1 MSYKKAPRRR
11 PIQKIFGNTL
21 GLKPNQNKKIQRI
34 YRRRIPLTAIC
45 TPELARYL
53 SETSWEIGRQLGILV
68 DRRGYIQQV
77 IVGDAKQ
84 ILLPQR
90 KRARSSA
97 GRLSGVRYIHTHL
110 RGEPL
115 TEEDLADLSLLRF
128 DCVTAVEVN
137 REGLPENVHVASLS
151 PDNRADIPWQ
161 LWNPLSP
168 AEAAAIDFRA
178 LIRDLEKE
186 FARTA
191 PESAGTAEPFHEQK
205 VILVGVAEGDVT
217 EAEESLEEL
226 RTLANSCG
234 VCVLDSILQRRA
246 SIHPQFVVGK
256 GKLKDLVIRALQTG
270 AEMIIFDHDLTP
282 TQMRSVT
289 DFTELKVLDRTQLIL
304 DIFAQRARTRDGKI
318 QVELAQLRYRLP
330 RLLHRNTGLSRL
342 AGGIGGTGPG
352 ETKLEIDRRRVR
364 DRIYR
369 LEKEVERLR
378 KGRRIRRSRRTQS
391 GLQLICLV
399 GYTNAGKSTL
409 LNTLTQSDVY
419 TENRLFATLDPATRR
434 VRFGEASQ
442 ALITDTVGFIRDLP
456 PDLIAAFRATLEEL
470 RDADLLVHVIDGAS
484 ERCEKQLAVV
494 EELLATLGLRDI
506 PTLRVFNKADKA
518 ARDKLSNLCRRFL
531 GIPVCALDR
540 STLPTL
546 LKRMEALLSAGQSR
560 SSLRSTSIERHTPAP
575 G

>member
-1 MSYKKAPRRR
+1 
-11 PIQKIFGNTL
+11 
-21 GLKPNQNKKIQRI
+21 
-34 YRRRIPLTAIC
+34 
-45 TPELARYL
+45 
-53 SETSWEIGRQLGILV
+53 V
-68 DRRGYIQQV
+68 V
-77 IVGDAKQ
+77 VGDAKQ

-90 KRARSSA
+90 KRSRSSV

-115 TEEDLADLSLLRF
+115 SEEDLADLSLLRF
-128 DCVTAVEVN
+128 DCVAAIETN
-137 REGLPENVHVASLS
+137 SKGLPHSVHIASLV
-151 PDNRADIPWQ
+151 PDDPDSPWQ
-161 LWNPLSP
+161 IWEPLS
-168 AEAAAIDFRA
+168 AVDAASIEFRA

-186 FARTA
+186 IARSA
-191 PESAGTAEPFHEQK
+191 PLAAETGEGVGRQSAL
-205 VILVGVAEGDVT
+205 LVGVTTGDVT

-226 RTLANSCG
+226 ETLATSCG
-234 VCVLDSILQRRA
+234 VAVLDSILQKRS
-246 SIHPQFVVGK
+246 SIHPQFMVGK
-256 GKLKDLVIRALQTG
+256 GKLKDLVIQALETG

-304 DIFAQRARTRDGKI
+304 DIFAQRAKTRDGKI

-342 AGGIGGTGPG
+342 TGGIGGTGPG

-364 DRIYR
+364 DRIHR

-378 KGRRIRRSRRTQS
+378 KGRRTRRSRRKQS
-391 GLQLICLV
+391 GLPLVCLV

-409 LNTLTQSDVY
+409 LNALTQSDVY

-434 VRFGEASQ
+434 IRCGDTRD

-456 PDLIAAFRATLEEL
+456 SDLIAAFRATLEEL
-470 RDADLLVHVIDGAS
+470 RDAVLLVHVIDGAS
-484 ERCEKQLAVV
+484 DGCERQLAVV
-494 EELLATLGLRDI
+494 EDLLDSLGLGEI

-518 ARDKLSNLCRRFL
+518 PRDALSNLCRRYR
-531 GIPVCALDR
+531 GIPVCALDP

-546 LKRMEALLSAGQSR
+546 LARIDTFLNKGKSNSALKK
-560 SSLRSTSIERHTPAP
+560 TSIEASTLPSEPASTP
-575 G
+575 